1 MSSNLIR
8 AGGVA
13 AMLGGMLWIVAAT
26 ITASKPRGYIGPE
39 CDIGTMRDSSDVAP
53 LLLLALLL
61 SAIGLERI
69 SKPPLECL
77 GLTSIELKRRNH
89 CRIPA
94 ASHSQSTCRTRF

>member
-61 SAIGLERI
+61 SAIGLAVMVIRTRNTGRLDRWGQTSVVI
-69 SKPPLECL
+69 WRL
-77 GLTSIELKRRNH
+77 GLH
-89 CRIPA
+89 CWSSA
-94 ASHSQSTCRTRF
+94 WC